1 VASPDGLKI
10 AATCTIAELERSRKP
25 PEWIAAPLPLPR
37 AADAKAQGERAINA
51 AAPAIANAVA
61 NATGVRFPE
70 LPLTPDRINE
80 KLGSWTAG

>member
-1 VASPDGLKI
+1 MPA
-10 AATCTIAELERSRKP
+10 
-25 PEWIAAPLPLPR
+25 
-37 AADAKAQGERAINA
+37 
-51 AAPAIANAVA
+51 AIANAVA